1 MLLGAIS
8 KIFDT
13 IVEFNA
19 FENFYGFDKKQK
31 QDKKSRKS

>member
-1 MLLGAIS
+1 MLIGAIS
-8 KIFDT
+8 KKFDT
-13 IVEFNA
+13 IVEFTT